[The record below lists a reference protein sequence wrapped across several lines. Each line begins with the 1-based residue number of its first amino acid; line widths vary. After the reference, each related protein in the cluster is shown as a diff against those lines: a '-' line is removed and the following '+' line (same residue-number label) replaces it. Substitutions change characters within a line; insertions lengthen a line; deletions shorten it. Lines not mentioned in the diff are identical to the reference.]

1 MFSCRERI
9 PEFTFFGALAYIYI
23 EGFQFAQASAR
34 RTLRRTPNKQSR
46 ETGLSPISFPVLSY
60 PKCALMKPD
69 QKIPYYAPDGRSLGF
84 RTAEAAKRLIDGGF
98 VKPSY
103 GRKGHLKAIWLRR
116 DDGTSPVEA
125 RVKLGTRYS
134 FIETLENGRCWR
146 LRKLRL
152 RDEDGVEFN
161 IEPAFFSVVQGCV
174 AR

>member
-1 MFSCRERI
+1 LSGARFDRPAQSAPSGRI
-9 PEFTFFGALAYIYI
+9 SYNGY
-23 EGFQFAQASAR
+23 
-34 RTLRRTPNKQSR
+34 R

-60 PKCALMKPD
+60 PKCASMKPD

-161 IEPAFFSVVQGCV
+161 VEPAFFSVVQGCL